1 MKLFSVDRRERG
13 QEREREKL
21 GSRLAQ
27 RINKNHRVANN
38 GTKVRSSKSL
48 KATDWRK
55 SAGEVSRTPDN
66 FVEPRSGLI
75 GIFLIPSW
83 DTLTVDLSNNRIYIY
98 IYTHPIRI
106 RERER
111 ENYSFSSSKYLGD
124 KASIKF
130 LKKFDRT
137 INSGTRFKSS
147 GGSSRLEKN
156 VIRVSLSF

>member
-1 MKLFSVDRRERG
+1 MIY
-13 QEREREKL
+13 
-21 GSRLAQ
+21 
-27 RINKNHRVANN
+27 RII
-38 GTKVRSSKSL
+38 
-48 KATDWRK
+48 
-55 SAGEVSRTPDN
+55 E
-66 FVEPRSGLI
+66 
-75 GIFLIPSW
+75 
-83 DTLTVDLSNNRIYIY
+83 YIY

-111 ENYSFSSSKYLGD
+111 ENYSFSSGKYLGD

-147 GGSSRLEKN
+147 GSSSRLGKN